1 MDIPN
6 RPHNCRA
13 RESEVR
19 SRQTTGPIY
28 DNAPAPDKHPEFRYS
43 LNGKNKKNRLFRL
56 CYGSII
62 LVNAFLA
69 SNSVANASIWDALNR
84 TTPLVC
90 VETASVGRRGI
101 REVNDG
107 W

>member
-28 DNAPAPDKHPEFRYS
+28 DNAPAPDEHPEFICVP
-43 LNGKNKKNRLFRL
+43 LTAKTKRLFRL

-69 SNSVANASIWDALNR
+69 SNSVANASIWDAFNR

-90 VETASVGRRGI
+90 VETAPVGRRGI
-101 REVNDG
+101 REVNDR